1 MLNSDRNDELKRKLE
16 ANIQRVAK
24 FPNPEFRE
32 KSFLLREFINLFHDA
47 EIQAMLQESEM
58 QVMGQGASKW
68 VSVVSCYIHLGKR
81 VEDYI
86 LANSV
91 QWSNFRDTTG
101 VAEVEMFT
109 RPFTDPLKCITRVNL
124 KGLGLESLN
133 AHITYQDGE

>member
-16 ANIQRVAK
+16 ANIQRVAQ

-32 KSFLLREFINLFHDA
+32 KSFLLREFINLFHNA

-58 QVMGQGASKW
+58 QIMGQGASKW
-68 VSVVSCYIHLGKR
+68 ISVISCYIHLGKC
-81 VEDYI
+81 VENYI

-91 QWSNFRDTTG
+91 QWADFRDATG
-101 VAEVEMFT
+101 VIEVEMFT

-124 KGLGLESLN
+124 KGLGLEKLS
-133 AHITYQDGE
+133 